1 MDRETDSNA
10 ASPASAKGRR
20 VGNELH
26 AYWEALLDGRPMPAR
41 ADIDPRGI
49 DRALQFA
56 FILERV
62 APGMARFRLAGQH
75 ICGLMG
81 MEVRGMPLTSL
92 FAPEARKQI
101 ADLTEA
107 VFARPAIAEAQLA
120 STAGLGKPELTG
132 HLLMLPLTDD
142 FEAVTRALGCFV
154 AEPLRAPDAADGSLD
169 AGRAPRRFTVSAARI
184 KPLEMPP
191 LRDPQPSPRPTGRR
205 SPPAHSFEQPVPT
218 AATSGFAESQTPY
231 TPRPKSRAAHL
242 AEMTPEERRAMFRVV
257 RQEG

>member
-20 VGNELH
+20 IGNELR
-26 AYWEALLDGRPMPAR
+26 AYWEALLAGRPMPAR

-49 DRALQFA
+49 DRALEFA

-62 APGMARFRLAGQH
+62 APGMGRFRLAGQH
-75 ICGLMG
+75 ICDLMG

-92 FAPEARKQI
+92 FAPEGRKQI

-107 VFARPAIAEAQLA
+107 VFARPAIAEAQLV
-120 STAGLGKPELTG
+120 SEAGIGKPGLAG
-132 HLLMLPLTDD
+132 HLVMLPLTDD
-142 FEAVTRALGCFV
+142 FGAVTRVLGCFV
-154 AEPLRAPDAADGSLD
+154 AEPLRNTGEAEDIHD
-169 AGRAPRRFTVSAARI
+169 AGRAPRRFTVTGARI

-191 LRDPQPSPRPTGRR
+191 LNEPQPAGRSPRA
-205 SPPAHSFEQPVPT
+205 SQSFEQPAPMP
-218 AATSGFAESQTPY
+218 ASSGFAEGQTPY
-231 TPRPKSRAAHL
+231 TPCPKTRAEHL
-242 AEMTPEERRAMFRVV
+242 AEMTPDERRAMFRVV